1 MGYRLLLQTES
12 FSLKLPKGSDQLESY
27 STRSSS
33 SSSSY
38 LKTKSCFKR

>member
-1 MGYRLLLQTES
+1 MGYGLLLQTES
-12 FSLKLPKGSDQLESY
+12 FQLKLTKGGDQLKSY